1 MLLLQI
7 LDLKTRL
14 LREKGKE
21 IENKTNKQTHKK
33 QEYLQQLN
41 NNNNNR
47 KYQQTFIPKNL
58 PYIQNDYNNSC
69 C

>member
-21 IENKTNKQTHKK
+21 IENKTNKHIR
-33 QEYLQQLN
+33 N
-41 NNNNNR
+41 
-47 KYQQTFIPKNL
+47 KNT
-58 PYIQNDYNNSC
+58 YNNKTTTITTENSNTNSFQKLTLYTE
-69 C
+69 